1 MNRQQPYVMSLPG
14 GRRRNNKPENSMR
27 ILYLLITAGLLLPFS
42 LPGKDYVVVSP
53 DKTITLTVRVDGS
66 VTLAVDCD
74 GREVISGLSPA
85 MRLEGVSIPGSR
97 PAVVRSVPSQ
107 VREMLTPVVP
117 HKNSTVPDNY
127 NAMSLRFRGGYSMEF
142 RVSDDGIAYRFVTA
156 MKDEVTVENE
166 EFGFSLPDGTMALWP
181 LEKGFM
187 SHNECTYLPAS
198 ADTLGSGH
206 LASLPALFMAD
217 GVNILLTEADI
228 RDYPGMW
235 ITGNG
240 KGGVTGLFPAFPAA
254 VRAYNDRNVYVTERE
269 DYIARTSGTRTYPW
283 RVFIITRDD
292 AGLVESEMVYR
303 LGASPASGAD
313 FSWVRPG
320 KVAWDWYNANNLFGV
335 DFRAGLNNA
344 TYKHYIDFA
353 AGHGIEYVILDEG
366 WYNLGDV
373 LDVAEGFD
381 VEEICNYAAAK
392 NVGIIL
398 WVVWKSFHDRI
409 DEALS
414 QYEKWGV
421 KGIKVDFMQ
430 RDDQWMVNY
439 YHEVA
444 AKAAE
449 HRMLV
454 DFHGSYKPDGMERQW
469 PNVITR
475 EGVKGLENNKWSH
488 DCNPEHDVTLPFTR
502 MVAGPMDYTPGAM
515 VNMQKRDFTPVF
527 YRPASQGTRV
537 HQMAMYVVYESPLQM
552 LADSPSNYSR
562 NPECTSFIAGV
573 PVTWDQTEVVAA
585 RVADYIAVAR
595 RKDDTWYLGA
605 LTDWDA
611 RTLEADLSFLPHGE
625 YIVEIFSD
633 GINAD
638 RHGEDYIHETVRMHL
653 PGPVTLKMAPGGG
666 WVARIKP
673 AVN

>member
-1 MNRQQPYVMSLPG
+1 MPFTLP
-14 GRRRNNKPENSMR
+14 
-27 ILYLLITAGLLLPFS
+27 A
-42 LPGKDYVVVSP
+42 KDYIVVSP
-53 DKTITLTVRVDGS
+53 DGSITLSVRVDDGVTLTV
-66 VTLAVDCD
+66 TCD
-74 GREVISGLSPA
+74 GREALSGLTPA
-85 MRLEGVSIPGSR
+85 MRLEELTMPGNQ
-97 PAVVRSVPSQ
+97 PAVMRSVTTQ
-107 VREMLTPVVP
+107 VRQMLTPVVP
-117 HKNSTVPDNY
+117 HKNSAVPDNY
-127 NAMSLRFRGGYSMEF
+127 NAMSLRFRGGYSLEF
-142 RVSDDGIAYRFVTA
+142 RVYDDGMAYRFVTA
-156 MKDEVTVENE
+156 MKNEVTVENE
-166 EFGFSLPDGTMALWP
+166 EFAFSLPAGTRALWP

-187 SHNECTYLPAS
+187 SHNECNFIPAS
-198 ADTLGSGH
+198 ADTLGSEH

-235 ITGNG
+235 IAGDG
-240 KGGVTGLFPAFPAA
+240 KGGVAGLFPAFPAA
-254 VRAYNDRNVYVTERE
+254 VRAHNDRNVYVTERE
-269 DYIARTSGTRTYPW
+269 NHIARTSGTRTYPW
-283 RVFIITRDD
+283 RVFIIARDD
-292 AGLVESEMVYR
+292 SGLVESEMVYR
-303 LGASPASGAD
+303 LGTPPASGAD

-335 DFRAGLNNA
+335 DFRAGLNTE

-353 AGHGIEYVILDEG
+353 AEYGIEYVILDEG

-373 LDVAEGFD
+373 LDVAEGFN
-381 VEEICNYAAAK
+381 VEEICNYAVAK
-392 NVGIIL
+392 DVGIIL

-409 DEALS
+409 DEALA

-475 EGVKGLENNKWSH
+475 EGVKGLENNKWSYE
-488 DCNPEHDVTLPFTR
+488 CNPEHDVTLPFTR

-515 VNMQKRDFTPVF
+515 VNMQKRDFSPVF

-537 HQMAMYVVYESPLQM
+537 HQMAMYVVFESPLQM
-552 LADSPSNYSR
+552 LADSPSNYRR
-562 NPECTSFIAGV
+562 NGECTSFIAGV
-573 PVTWDQTEVVAA
+573 PVTWDQTEVVEAK
-585 RVADYIAVAR
+585 VADYIAVAR
-595 RKDDTWYLGA
+595 RKGDTWYLGA
-605 LTDWDA
+605 MTDWDA
-611 RTLEADLSFLPHGE
+611 RTLEINLPFLAPGE
-625 YIVEIFSD
+625 YLVEIFSD

-638 RHGEDYIHETVRMHL
+638 RHGEDYRHETVRQHF
-653 PGPVTLKMAPGGG
+653 PGMMTLNMAPGGG
-666 WVARIKP
+666 WVARISP

>member
-1 MNRQQPYVMSLPG
+1 M
-14 GRRRNNKPENSMR
+14 KF
-27 ILYLLITAGLLLPFS
+27 LYILITAGMILPFP
-42 LPGKDYVVVSP
+42 LPAKDYVVVSP
-53 DKTITLTVRVDGS
+53 DGSISLSVRVDDAVTLTV
-66 VTLAVDCD
+66 ACD
-74 GREVISGLSPA
+74 GREVVSGLTPA
-85 MRLEGVSIPGSR
+85 MQLEGVTIPGTGSAVIRSATSR
-97 PAVVRSVPSQ
+97 VSEKLV
-107 VREMLTPVVP
+107 PVVP
-117 HKNSTVPDNY
+117 HKNSTVPDIY
-127 NAMSLRFRGGYSMEF
+127 NALILRFRGGYSMEF
-142 RVSDDGIAYRFVTA
+142 RVYDDGVAYRFITA
-156 MKDEVTVENE
+156 MKKEVTVENE
-166 EFGFSLPDGTMALWP
+166 LFAFSMPAGTRTLWP
-181 LEKGFM
+181 LEQGFM
-187 SHNECTYLPAS
+187 SHNECTFIPAS
-198 ADTLGSGH
+198 TDTIGSRH

-235 ITGNG
+235 ITGDD
-240 KGGVTGLFPAFPAA
+240 KGGVAGLFPAYPAA
-254 VRAYNDRNVYVTERE
+254 VKQHNDRDVYVTERE
-269 DYIARTSGTRTYPW
+269 SWLARTSGTRTYPW
-283 RVFIITRDD
+283 RVFIIARDD

-303 LGASPASGAD
+303 LGAPPAAGSD

-335 DFRAGLNNA
+335 DFRAGLNNE

-353 AGHGIEYVILDEG
+353 AEYGIEYVILDEG

-381 VEEICNYAAAK
+381 VEELCNYAAAK
-392 NVGIIL
+392 DVGIIL
-398 WVVWKSFHDRI
+398 WVAWKSFHDKI
-409 DEALS
+409 DEALA

-454 DFHGSYKPDGMERQW
+454 DFHGCYKPDGMERQW

-475 EGVKGLENNKWSH
+475 EGVKGLENNKWSF
-488 DCNPEHDVTLPFTR
+488 DCNPGHDVTLPFTR

-515 VNMQKRDFTPVF
+515 VNMQKRDFSPVF

-552 LADSPSNYSR
+552 LADSPSNYRR
-562 NPECTSFIAGV
+562 NSECTSFIAGV
-573 PVTWDQTEVVAA
+573 PVTWDQTEVADAV
-585 RVADYIAVAR
+585 VGDYIVVAR
-595 RKDDTWYLGA
+595 RKGNTWYLGA
-605 LTDWDA
+605 MTDWDA
-611 RTLEADLSFLPHGE
+611 RTLEINLPFLTPGE
-625 YIVEIFSD
+625 YVVEIFSD

-638 RHGEDYIHETVRMHL
+638 RHGEDYKHLTVRQQF
-653 PGPVTLKMAPGGG
+653 PGTLTLNMAPGGG
-666 WVARIKP
+666 WVARITP